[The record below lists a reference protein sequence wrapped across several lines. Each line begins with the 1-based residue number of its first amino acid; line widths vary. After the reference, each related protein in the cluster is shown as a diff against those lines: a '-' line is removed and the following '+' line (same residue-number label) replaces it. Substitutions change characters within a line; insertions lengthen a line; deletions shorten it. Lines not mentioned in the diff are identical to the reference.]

1 MNSANLTAQ
10 RLRTYVN
17 LVRFSAIHT
26 LHYDLFDW
34 RRDSLSV
41 LPGAQSPERG
51 PTPSPTAISFTRRLM
66 NVSAE
71 CDVPMLCRVVVAEG
85 GMKAVGDQ
93 TEHQSPSLHADGTQT
108 TLSVK
113 LRKMIIDP
121 V

>member
-1 MNSANLTAQ
+1 M
-10 RLRTYVN
+10 YVN
-17 LVRFSAIHT
+17 LVQFSAINT

-51 PTPSPTAISFTRRLM
+51 PTLSPTDISFTRRLM

-71 CDVPMLCRVVVAEG
+71 CDVPMLCRVVVAERG
-85 GMKAVGDQ
+85 NESGRRVVGDR

-108 TLSVK
+108 TPSVK